1 MTKMGA
7 SWDADLRYYVALFYD
22 IDLSPHH
29 GYTQRSVE
37 LTCRWVASIMN
48 YQEVIF
54 WLRLIGFVT
63 VSLEYIFHNNTVE
76 SINEQ
81 IFEYTNDRHNY
92 SRTILNKW
100 VILFQ
105 QKRKR
110 IILSMLC
117 ISAIYVYI
125 YIIKQKNF
133 EYLSSEMLMIF
144 LFFAW
149 GAGFVYLLKL
159 IVPDL
164 IVDICI
170 AVPFTFVTGF
180 ISKNKDKSVKAIGF
194 LLVALSYIIEYYFKF
209 LKH

>member
-1 MTKMGA
+1 
-7 SWDADLRYYVALFYD
+7 
-22 IDLSPHH
+22 
-29 GYTQRSVE
+29 
-37 LTCRWVASIMN
+37 MN

-63 VSLEYIFHNNTVE
+63 VSLEYIFDNDTVE

-81 IFEYTNDRHNY
+81 IFKYTNDRHNY
-92 SRTILNKW
+92 LRIILNKW
-100 VILFQ
+100 AVLFQ
-105 QKRKR
+105 QERKK
-110 IILSMLC
+110 IFLSMLC
-117 ISAIYVYI
+117 MSALYGYI

-133 EYLSSEMLMIF
+133 EYLSSEILMIF

-149 GAGFVYLLKL
+149 GVGFVYLLKL

-164 IVDICI
+164 LVDICM
-170 AVPFTFVTGF
+170 AVPLTFITVF
-180 ISKNKDKSVKAIGF
+180 INKNKDKSTKAIGF